1 MATPDTSETRREPE
15 PWYDVF
21 DHLIAKE
28 TTAGRMVR
36 VSLPGSSHPILVEAA
51 GAWCGMLT
59 IRDGAGRL
67 YYVAS
72 PAGVVLITEP
82 VELPPPGSKP
92 YWMSV
97 DGTDAKPA

>member
-1 MATPDTSETRREPE
+1 MTTPSISEISRVST
-15 PWYDVF
+15 PWYDAFEYLVVEE
-21 DHLIAKE
+21 ISK
-28 TTAGRMVR
+28 GRMVR

-59 IRDGAGRL
+59 IRDSAGRT

-72 PAGVVLITEP
+72 PAGVVLITEA

-97 DGTDAKPA
+97 DGTDTKPA